1 MRAFS
6 LDLRQRVV
14 EALQSG
20 QTRPKVSERFG
31 VSLATIDR
39 LARQWRQTQDLAPRP
54 IPGRARAITGRA
66 RAITENEREILQTL
80 METQKDPTLTSL
92 AQALLEQTGKT
103 VSISALQRNLVWL
116 GYSYKKS
123 HVSPPN
129 ATPKSEPRSWKPL
142 PK

>member
-54 IPGRARAITGRA
+54 IPGRA